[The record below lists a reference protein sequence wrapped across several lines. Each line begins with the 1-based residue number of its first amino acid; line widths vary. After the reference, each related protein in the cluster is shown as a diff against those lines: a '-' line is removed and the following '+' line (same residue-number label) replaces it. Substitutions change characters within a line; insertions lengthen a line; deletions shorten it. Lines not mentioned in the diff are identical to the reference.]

1 MSSGRCPFTHSD
13 GVAGGAERSVQD
25 RMTAKKHLKRRV
37 RSRAAQTGEPYATA
51 LRSIRQQE
59 RDRMSRA
66 ATSTEDGIASC
77 SFCGKPG
84 SMVQR
89 LVAGPGVYI
98 CNECVELS
106 TAIIEDAAHASSEE
120 SARRRSQFYD
130 RSPEDVLAMLP
141 ALARSAARVEA
152 ELAGWIGR
160 LREQGTDWQA
170 IAGAVGMS
178 ADVARQR
185 FETGLVR

>member
-1 MSSGRCPFTHSD
+1 
-13 GVAGGAERSVQD
+13 
-25 RMTAKKHLKRRV
+25 MTTRKHLKRRV

-51 LRSIRQQE
+51 LRTIRQQE
-59 RDRMSRA
+59 QDRLPR
-66 ATSTEDGIASC
+66 TEAGDGIASC

-98 CNECVELS
+98 CDECVALS
-106 TAIIEDAAHASSEE
+106 SAVIEDAAQASAEE
-120 SARRRSQFYD
+120 SARRRSRFYD
-130 RSPEDVLAMLP
+130 RPPEDVLAMLP
-141 ALARSAARVEA
+141 AMARSAARVEA

-178 ADVARQR
+178 ADAARQR
-185 FETGLVR
+185 FEPGLVR

>member
-1 MSSGRCPFTHSD
+1 
-13 GVAGGAERSVQD
+13 
-25 RMTAKKHLKRRV
+25 MTTKKHLKRRV

-51 LRSIRQQE
+51 LRRIRQQE
-59 RDRMSRA
+59 QDRTSRA
-66 ATSTEDGIASC
+66 ATSTKDGIVSC
-77 SFCGKPG
+77 SFCGKPD
-84 SMVQR
+84 SKVQQ

-106 TAIIEDAAHASSEE
+106 TTIIEDAAHTSAEE

-160 LREQGTDWQA
+160 LREQGTDWQT
-170 IAGAVGMS
+170 IAGAAGMS
-178 ADVARQR
+178 ADAARQR
-185 FETGLVR
+185 FETALVR